1 MTPGELR
8 ELGLL
13 LFCSPWPEPVPLVLR
28 RFLSLGAMARTDA
41 TPFVF
46 NQLQRKPWVSRG
58 NGFMQLSGL
67 SAPSSQDSRV
77 RAKAAFRCSAFL
89 VISRHPNAGAVPSW
103 SPAPA
108 KQQPYTG
115 RMVPTCEAE
124 DALSPACGE
133 DTASSHQQLR

>member
-1 MTPGELR
+1 LALGQLEPSWPGARTKHGTPVTPGELR

-77 RAKAAFRCSAFL
+77 RA
-89 VISRHPNAGAVPSW
+89 
-103 SPAPA
+103 
-108 KQQPYTG
+108 
-115 RMVPTCEAE
+115 
-124 DALSPACGE
+124 
-133 DTASSHQQLR
+133 